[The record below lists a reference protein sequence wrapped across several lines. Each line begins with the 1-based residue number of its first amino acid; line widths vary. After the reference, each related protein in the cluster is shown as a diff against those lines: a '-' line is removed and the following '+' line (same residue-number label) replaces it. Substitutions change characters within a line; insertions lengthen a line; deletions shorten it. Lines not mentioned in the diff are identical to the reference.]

1 MRKYY
6 TRPCNF
12 YYGNYAKRLIKTK
25 KALSLTGN
33 LSIEN
38 LGSTLTNVSS
48 VTNIYKNVMAGNIT
62 GVTQI
67 SSLAQKFGIMRP
79 SSLPANLGWAP
90 TYLQKFTNIKS
101 SIGGFVS
108 SGISAIRGFF
118 S

>member
-1 MRKYY
+1 MFKD
-6 TRPCNF
+6 NVF
-12 YYGNYAKRLIKTK
+12 VNQSGKLFSLGNISTV
-25 KALSLTGN
+25 SGITGN

-48 VTNIYKNVMAGNIT
+48 VTNVYKNVMAGNIT

-118 S
+118 G